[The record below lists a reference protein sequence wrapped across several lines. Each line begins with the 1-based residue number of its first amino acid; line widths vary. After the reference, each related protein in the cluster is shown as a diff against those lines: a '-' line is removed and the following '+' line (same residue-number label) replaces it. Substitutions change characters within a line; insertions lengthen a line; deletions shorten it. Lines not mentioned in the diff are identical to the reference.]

1 MENFNRQPTC
11 WRPIQTLIYVKSI
24 FVQTSPGNFF
34 KLCIGEWQRTL
45 WIYFTEIRVPC
56 SRRSDGGTRRS
67 MFCLRSNSWTPRQ
80 GWGESNGD
88 GPPYPTVNS
97 QVLGGKRVAER
108 GPKWDTCYL
117 KIGLNFWKLKF
128 FLSDSDSCNL
138 WTKEVNDSW
147 KSRELRANT
156 L

>member
-1 MENFNRQPTC
+1 MKFLPTC
-11 WRPIQTLIYVKSI
+11 WPPIQTVIYAQSILI
-24 FVQTSPGNFF
+24 QTSPGNFF
-34 KLCIGEWQRTL
+34 KLCIGEWQRAL
-45 WIYFTEIRVPC
+45 WIYFTEIRVPY
-56 SRRSDGGTRRS
+56 SRRSDGGTWRS
-67 MFCLRSNSWTPRQ
+67 MFRPHSNSRTPRQ

-88 GPPYPTVNS
+88 GPPSPTVNS

-138 WTKEVNDSW
+138 WTKEINDSW